1 MIDINHCINSIKKG
15 DPNSRDFKQPDI
27 LFNPVTQA
35 VFEGTL
41 LIDTCDLDD
50 LAPYSIGTRE
60 WIGVI
65 QSGVPKNQHPDRVLK
80 YVVEKSDHIFHY
92 DYSHLH
98 KRYALNLVKKGN
110 LYYKLDADAP
120 YTGPIYHVH
129 WGETERYDFLHE
141 DGDGGLKEVHEQINA
156 ELGERIELFKDE
168 YDYFDGVGGNF
179 FRLTIEKAGQ
189 FKNGKLE
196 GTFKEYERDCYNP
209 DIEYVSANYSIIK
222 VCLMASLL

>member
-65 QSGVPKNQHPDRVLK
+65 VRCLK
-80 YVVEKSDHIFHY
+80 TTTRSIFKYMAEKSYI
-92 DYSHLH
+92 SKSLHL
-98 KRYALNLVKKGN
+98 
-110 LYYKLDADAP
+110 
-120 YTGPIYHVH
+120 T
-129 WGETERYDFLHE
+129 
-141 DGDGGLKEVHEQINA
+141 
-156 ELGERIELFKDE
+156 
-168 YDYFDGVGGNF
+168 
-179 FRLTIEKAGQ
+179 
-189 FKNGKLE
+189 
-196 GTFKEYERDCYNP
+196 
-209 DIEYVSANYSIIK
+209 
-222 VCLMASLL
+222 